1 MRRELL
7 VFKAFQ
13 SLPGR
18 PSPSAFHF
26 SNHILS
32 SLDLALCYTEGQPYP
47 ARDPSSPVL
56 SLYLDHTFPF
66 SGSEKLCK
74 SEILSQPG
82 DPGIPESSCLS
93 ILPSMMSR
101 RESYS
106 QDNEKKEK
114 EKERRRKRKG
124 KRKRKVAK
132 GEGEKESLLHCLR
145 EI

>member
-7 VFKAFQ
+7 VFKASQ

-26 SNHILS
+26 YKHILS
-32 SLDLALCYTEGQPYP
+32 PLDLALRYTEGQPYP
-47 ARDPSSPVL
+47 ARDPSSPVP
-56 SLYLDHTFPF
+56 SPYWDHTFPF

-106 QDNEKKEK
+106 QGKEKEK
-114 EKERRRKRKG
+114 EKERRRERKG
-124 KRKRKVAK
+124 KGKRKVAK